1 MSNLVILPI
10 ILPMITALIVALFRK
25 GLPAVRTISII
36 MTIVN
41 LIVTSYITY
50 LVFHTGT
57 LVLETGGWKA
67 PYGIVLVAD
76 KLSILLVLTTNVI
89 ALTILLY
96 AIFSLGEEK
105 EKYYFYTFTLLLIAS
120 VSGAFLTGDL
130 FNLFVFYEV
139 LLMASYALMILG
151 GKKGQIRESFKYL
164 LMNLFSSMLFVI
176 AVAFLYSVTG
186 TVNMAQ
192 LAERVGSV
200 NQSGILTAIAI
211 LLFIVF
217 ATKSA
222 LFPLYYWMPSSYSKP
237 PIVISALFGA
247 LLTKV
252 GVYSI
257 LRVFSLIFIGELS
270 FTHEMFIILSAL
282 TMFFG
287 VIGALSTTDI
297 RLIVIYNIIPAIG
310 YMLMGIGIFGETA
323 LAGSIYYLIQDM
335 LLKTALFL
343 IIGVMIFITGTTDIR
358 KMGGLMTH
366 YPLLGWLFFIAA
378 LTLAGIPPF
387 SGFIGKYAIIRGGFE
402 EGYYALSI
410 FALLISL
417 LILLSIIRIF
427 IYAFWG
433 TEKSEHIIKKGMEKP
448 LLPPI
453 ILLIAITTFLGLGA
467 EFVYPYIDSTAKE
480 VLNPSIY
487 IQDVLGE

>member
-10 ILPMITALIVALFRK
+10 ILPMITALVVALFRK
-25 GLPAVRTISII
+25 GLLAVRTISIL

-41 LIVTSYITY
+41 LIVIGYTTY
-50 LVFHTGT
+50 LVFHSGT
-57 LVLETGGWKA
+57 LVLETGDWKA
-67 PYGIVLVAD
+67 PYGIILVAD
-76 KLSILLVLTTNVI
+76 KLSILLVLTTNII
-89 ALTILLY
+89 ALSIFLY
-96 AIFSLGEEK
+96 SIFSLGEKK

-139 LLMASYALMILG
+139 LLMASYALMIVG
-151 GKKGQIRESFKYL
+151 GKKGQLRESFKYL
-164 LMNLFSSMLFVI
+164 MMNLFSSMVFVI

-192 LAERVGSV
+192 LAERISSV
-200 NQSGILTAIAI
+200 EQRGLLTTIAV
-211 LLFIVF
+211 LLFLVF

-222 LFPLYYWMPSSYSKP
+222 LFPFYYWMPSSYAKP

-257 LRVFSLIFIGELS
+257 LRVFSLIFVGELS
-270 FTHEMFIILSAL
+270 FTHEMFIILSAI
-282 TMFFG
+282 TMLIG

-297 RLIVIYNIIPAIG
+297 RFIIIYNIIPAIG
-310 YMLMGIGIFGETA
+310 YMLMGIGIFSETSVS
-323 LAGSIYYLIQDM
+323 GSIYYLMQDM

-343 IIGVMIFITGTTDIR
+343 LAGILITITGTTNIK

-366 YPLLGWLFFIAA
+366 YPLVGWIFFIAA

-402 EGYYALSI
+402 EGYIMMSI
-410 FALLISL
+410 YALLISL
-417 LILLSIIRIF
+417 LILLSIIRVF

-433 TEKSEHIIKKGMEKP
+433 TEQTEYTTKKGHEKK
-448 LLPPI
+448 LLPSI
-453 ILLIAITTFLGLGA
+453 ILLVALTTFLGVGA
-467 EFVYPYIDSTAKE
+467 EFVYPFVQETAQDI
-480 VLNPSIY
+480 LNPALY
-487 IQDVLGE
+487 IQDVLGR